1 MGYSFCPSSFCII
14 SYKNTKN
21 KCYKHSPLTRKYIK
35 RKKENLIKLIDKK
48 SLKVLI
54 DKKIV
59 DQTKLKGIYISSA
72 GKKSRGKKYYAMDE
86 LAFIAW
92 EALGYDNDDK
102 DYQAWKKENKGK
114 GFKRKKKD
122 WTKNYDDW
130 S

>member
-1 MGYSFCPSSFCII
+1 MDIAFVLPQMNNITQ
-14 SYKNTKN
+14 KNEIQVTLALSHHREIN
-21 KCYKHSPLTRKYIK
+21 K

-86 LAFIAW
+86 LACIAW

-114 GFKRKKKD
+114 SFKRRKD

>member
-1 MGYSFCPSSFCII
+1 MGYSFCPSSSDII
-14 SYKNTKN
+14 SHQNMKL
-21 KCYKHSPLTRKYIK
+21 KCVSTLPSWEIKK
-35 RKKENLIKLIDKK
+35 RKKETLIKLIDKK

>member
-1 MGYSFCPSSFCII
+1 MRKKLRNNYYII
-14 SYKNTKN
+14 FFKKN
-21 KCYKHSPLTRKYIK
+21 KCHRHSPITREINKG
-35 RKKENLIKLIDKK
+35 KKENLIKLIDKK

-102 DYQAWKKENKGK
+102 DYQDWKKENKGK
-114 GFKRKKKD
+114 SFKRRKD
-122 WTKNYDDW
+122 WTKNFDDW

>member
-1 MGYSFCPSSFCII
+1 MDIAFVLPQMNNITQ
-14 SYKNTKN
+14 KNEIQVTLALSHHREIN
-21 KCYKHSPLTRKYIK
+21 K

-114 GFKRKKKD
+114 SFKRRKD
-122 WTKNYDDW
+122 WTQNYDDW

>member
-1 MGYSFCPSSFCII
+1 MGIAFVLPQVNNIIQKNEIQVPQALSSYEEI
-14 SYKNTKN
+14 YKG
-21 KCYKHSPLTRKYIK
+21 
-35 RKKENLIKLIDKK
+35 KKENLIKLIDKK

-54 DKKIV
+54 NKGIV

-92 EALGYDNDDK
+92 EALGYNNDDK
-102 DYQAWKKENKGK
+102 EYQAWKKENKGK

>member
-1 MGYSFCPSSFCII
+1 MGIAFVLPQVNNIIQKNEIQVPLALSSHEEI
-14 SYKNTKN
+14 N
-21 KCYKHSPLTRKYIK
+21 K

-114 GFKRKKKD
+114 SFKRKEKD

>member
-1 MGYSFCPSSFCII
+1 MNNITQ
-14 SYKNTKN
+14 KNEIQVTLALSHHREIN
-21 KCYKHSPLTRKYIK
+21 K

-114 GFKRKKKD
+114 SFKRRKD

>member
-1 MGYSFCPSSFCII
+1 MSIAFVLPQVNNIIQKNETQVPLALSSHEEI
-14 SYKNTKN
+14 N
-21 KCYKHSPLTRKYIK
+21 K

-114 GFKRKKKD
+114 SFKRRKD
-122 WTKNYDDW
+122 WTKNYYDW

>member
-1 MGYSFCPSSFCII
+1 MDIAFVLPQMNNITQ
-14 SYKNTKN
+14 KNETQVTLALSHHREIN
-21 KCYKHSPLTRKYIK
+21 K

-59 DQTKLKGIYISSA
+59 DQTKLKGIDISSA

-114 GFKRKKKD
+114 SFKRRKD